1 MSSENERNHLLLEAT
16 NISKRYASSLRPTTV
31 FMDALLMRTSKALGG
46 KKVLD
51 GISLCVRSGETVG
64 IIGRNGAGKSTL
76 LGILGNVIEP
86 TEGEVARHG
95 RIATLLGL
103 TAGFNMSFTGRENAY
118 LFCSIQGINKQGT
131 DRRIADIIA
140 FADLGDY
147 FDQPLRTYSSGM
159 QSRLAFACAVHV
171 DADLIIIDETL
182 AVGDASFRMKCYDR
196 IREMRDSGQTFLL
209 VTHNQ
214 NLLANF
220 CTRAIVIE
228 GGKKIHDGS
237 VFEAIEV
244 YKNVRSENEP
254 SSRAKGKSSLSNAA
268 SATKMIKNFAL
279 EYKADSQQYVFTGTF
294 KAAQTSECVAFNFG
308 IRNSSGITVC
318 AIDGS
323 EVGPLLHNVV
333 EGEEYSLAFS
343 FTHHLLGG
351 KYFFSYIINEVVGD
365 AAVPLEMSQNFFNF
379 DIASVSG
386 QTGIVNLGLTLS
398 TSKVCDHDQQ

>member
-1 MSSENERNHLLLEAT
+1 MSSNVRSDHLLLEAS
-16 NISKRYASSLRPTTV
+16 NISKSYASALRPLTV
-31 FMDALLMRTSKALGG
+31 FFDALLKRTSTNVGG
-46 KKVLD
+46 KKVLN
-51 GISLCVRSGETVG
+51 GINLEVRSGETVG

-86 TEGEVARHG
+86 TEGKVSRYG

-103 TAGFNMSFTGRENAY
+103 TAGFNMGFTGRENAY

-131 DRRIADIIA
+131 DSRIADIIE
-140 FADLGDY
+140 FADLGEY

-196 IREMRDSGQTFLL
+196 IRAMRDSGQTFLL

-220 CTRAIVIE
+220 CTRAVVIE

-244 YKNVRSENEP
+244 YKSVRSDNMP
-254 SSRAKGKSSLSNAA
+254 AKAKAGKVAKTPELL
-268 SATKMIKNFAL
+268 KKFVL
-279 EYKADSQQYVFTGTF
+279 EYDGATNKYLF
-294 KAAQTSECVAFNFG
+294 KARFLATSSAECVAFNFG

-323 EVGPLLHNVV
+323 ETGPLLHNVV
-333 EGEEYSLAFS
+333 EGNEYNLEFS
-343 FTHHLLGG
+343 FNNHLLGG
-351 KYFFSYIINEVVGD
+351 KYFLSYIINQVVGD
-365 AAVPLEMSQNFFNF
+365 ATIPLEMAQNFFNF
-379 DIASVSG
+379 DVAAVSG
-386 QTGIVNLGLTLS
+386 QTGIVDLGLALS
-398 TSKVCDHDQQ
+398 SSRI

>member
-1 MSSENERNHLLLEAT
+1 MSSNVECDHLLLEAT
-16 NISKRYASSLRPTTV
+16 NICKRYASSLRPTTV
-31 FMDALLMRTSKALGG
+31 FFDALLKRTSRAVGG

-51 GISLCVRSGETVG
+51 GIDLTVRSGETVG

-86 TEGEVARHG
+86 TEGKVSRYG

-103 TAGFNMSFTGRENAY
+103 TAGFNTSFTGRENAY
-118 LFCSIQGINKQGT
+118 LFCSIQGINKEGT

-140 FADLGDY
+140 FADLGEY

-220 CTRAIVIE
+220 CTRAVVIE

-237 VFEAIEV
+237 VFDGIEV
-244 YKNVRSENEP
+244 YKSVRSDQDAK
-254 SSRAKGKSSLSNAA
+254 SRSGGKSSAGKAA
-268 SATKMIKNFAL
+268 PGATMITGFSLDYQPDTN
-279 EYKADSQQYVFTGTF
+279 QYVFKGTF
-294 KAAQTSECVAFNFG
+294 TAPRSAECIAFNFG
-308 IRNSSGITVC
+308 IRNSAGISVC

-323 EVGPLLHNVV
+323 EVGPMLQDVV
-333 EGEEYSLAFS
+333 EGDEYHLS
-343 FTHHLLGG
+343 FTFKNYLLGG
-351 KYFFSYIINEVVGD
+351 KYFLSYLINEVVGD
-365 AAVPLEMSQNFFNF
+365 ATIPLEMSQNFFNF
-379 DIASVSG
+379 DVASVSG
-386 QTGIVNLGLTLS
+386 QTGIVDLGLALS
-398 TSKVCDHDQQ
+398 SLKV

>member
-1 MSSENERNHLLLEAT
+1 MSSNIERSHLLLEAA
-16 NISKRYASSLRPTTV
+16 NISKSYASSLRPLTV
-31 FMDALLMRTSKALGG
+31 FFDALLKRTSKGVGG

-51 GISLCVRSGETVG
+51 GISLDVRSGETVG

-86 TEGEVARHG
+86 TGGQVSRFG

-131 DRRIADIIA
+131 DSRIASIIE
-140 FADLGDY
+140 FADLGEY
-147 FDQPLRTYSSGM
+147 FDQPMRTYSSGM

-196 IREMRDSGQTFLL
+196 IREMRDAGQTFLL

-214 NLLANF
+214 NMLANF

-228 GGKKIHDGS
+228 SGKKIHDGS
-237 VFEAIEV
+237 VFDAIEV
-244 YKNVRSENEP
+244 YKSVRSEQLPKNR
-254 SSRAKGKSSLSNAA
+254 SAGKPALSKDAPA
-268 SATKMIKNFAL
+268 PEMIKEFSL
-279 EYKADSQQYVFTGTF
+279 EYKAQTNQYVF
-294 KAAQTSECVAFNFG
+294 KAKFLAAASSECVAFNFG

-333 EGEEYSLAFS
+333 EGEEYHLEFS
-343 FTHHLLGG
+343 FNNYLLGG
-351 KYFFSYIINEVVGD
+351 KYFLSYIVNEVVGD
-365 AAVPLEMSQNFFNF
+365 AAVPLEMAQNFYNF
-379 DIASVSG
+379 DVASVSG
-386 QTGIVNLGLTLS
+386 QTGIVDLGLALS
-398 TSKVCDHDQQ
+398 SSRV

>member
-1 MSSENERNHLLLEAT
+1 
-16 NISKRYASSLRPTTV
+16 
-31 FMDALLMRTSKALGG
+31 
-46 KKVLD
+46 
-51 GISLCVRSGETVG
+51 
-64 IIGRNGAGKSTL
+64 
-76 LGILGNVIEP
+76 
-86 TEGEVARHG
+86 
-95 RIATLLGL
+95 
-103 TAGFNMSFTGRENAY
+103 
-118 LFCSIQGINKQGT
+118 
-131 DRRIADIIA
+131 
-140 FADLGDY
+140 
-147 FDQPLRTYSSGM
+147 M

-244 YKNVRSENEP
+244 YKEVRSEHEP
-254 SSRAKGKSSLSNAA
+254 HNRSKGKQGAGKSK
-268 SATKMIKNFAL
+268 SAPRLIKNFSL
-279 EYKADSQQYVFTGTF
+279 DHDPETRQYSFGCTFT
-294 KAAQTSECVAFNFG
+294 APQSAECIAFNFG

-318 AIDGS
+318 SVDGA
-323 EVGPLLHNVV
+323 EVGPQLHDVM
-333 EGEEYSLAFS
+333 EGEEYELKVS
-343 FTHHLLGG
+343 FANYLLGG
-351 KYFFSYIINEVVGD
+351 KYFFSYIANEVVGD

-386 QTGIVNLGLTLS
+386 QTGIVDLGLTLTS
-398 TSKVCDHDQQ
+398 SKV

>member
-1 MSSENERNHLLLEAT
+1 MLLQAT
-16 NISKRYASSLRPTTV
+16 NISKSYASSLRPLTV
-31 FMDALLMRTSKALGG
+31 FFDALLKRKSRGVGG
-46 KKVLD
+46 KKVLN
-51 GISLCVRSGETVG
+51 GISLEVRSGETVG

-86 TEGEVARHG
+86 TEGHVSRYG

-118 LFCSIQGINKQGT
+118 LFCSIQGISKKDT
-131 DRRIADIIA
+131 DKRIADIIE
-140 FADLGDY
+140 FADLGEY

-196 IREMRDSGQTFLL
+196 IRAMRDTGQTFLL

-220 CTRAIVIE
+220 CTRAVVIE
-228 GGKKIHDGS
+228 GGKKLHDGA

-244 YKNVRSENEP
+244 YKGVRAEQEP
-254 SSRAKGKSSLSNAA
+254 AKAKVGKVTMKPELL
-268 SATKMIKNFAL
+268 KDFLL
-279 EYKADSQQYVFTGTF
+279 EYQKDSNQFLF
-294 KAAQTSECVAFNFG
+294 KARFLAKNSAECVAFNFG

-318 AIDGS
+318 AIDGA
-323 EVGPLLHNVV
+323 ETGPLLYNVT
-333 EGEEYSLAFS
+333 EGEEYSLQFS
-343 FTHHLLGG
+343 FNNHLLGG
-351 KYFFSYIINEVVGD
+351 KYFLSYIVNQVAGD
-365 AAVPLEMSQNFFNF
+365 AIVPLEMAQNFFNF
-379 DIASVSG
+379 DVSSVSG
-386 QTGIVNLGLTLS
+386 QTGIVDLGLTLS
-398 TSKVCDHDQQ
+398 SSRI

>member
-1 MSSENERNHLLLEAT
+1 MSSNIERSHLLLEAA
-16 NISKRYASSLRPTTV
+16 NISKSYASSLRPLTV
-31 FMDALLMRTSKALGG
+31 FFDALLKRTSKGVGG

-51 GISLCVRSGETVG
+51 GISLDVRSGETVG

-86 TEGEVARHG
+86 TGGQVSRFG

-131 DRRIADIIA
+131 DSRIASIIE
-140 FADLGDY
+140 FADLGEY
-147 FDQPLRTYSSGM
+147 FDQPMRTYSSGM

-196 IREMRDSGQTFLL
+196 IREMRDAGQTFLL

-237 VFEAIEV
+237 VFDAIEV
-244 YKNVRSENEP
+244 YK
-254 SSRAKGKSSLSNAA
+254 
-268 SATKMIKNFAL
+268 
-279 EYKADSQQYVFTGTF
+279 
-294 KAAQTSECVAFNFG
+294 
-308 IRNSSGITVC
+308 
-318 AIDGS
+318 
-323 EVGPLLHNVV
+323 
-333 EGEEYSLAFS
+333 
-343 FTHHLLGG
+343 
-351 KYFFSYIINEVVGD
+351 
-365 AAVPLEMSQNFFNF
+365 
-379 DIASVSG
+379 
-386 QTGIVNLGLTLS
+386 
-398 TSKVCDHDQQ
+398 

>member
-1 MSSENERNHLLLEAT
+1 MSSKDERTHLLLEASD
-16 NISKRYASSLRPTTV
+16 ISKSYASSLRPAAV
-31 FMDALLMRTSKALGG
+31 FFDALLKRTSKAVGG

-51 GISLCVRSGETVG
+51 GISLCVHSGETVG

-76 LGILGNVIEP
+76 LGILGNVIEA
-86 TEGEVARHG
+86 TEGSVARHG

-228 GGKKIHDGS
+228 GGKKIHDGA

-244 YKNVRSENEP
+244 YKNVRSEHEP
-254 SSRAKGKSSLSNAA
+254 HNRSKGKSSLSKVA
-268 SATKMIKNFAL
+268 SATKMISDFSL
-279 EYKADSQQYVFTGTF
+279 DYKADKQQYVFTGTF
-294 KAAQTSECVAFNFG
+294 KAERSSECVAFNFG

-318 AIDGS
+318 AIDGA
-323 EVGPLLHNVV
+323 EVGPLLYNVV
-333 EGEEYSLAFS
+333 KGDEYRLAFS
-343 FTHHLLGG
+343 FTNHLLGG

-386 QTGIVNLGLTLS
+386 QTGIVDLGLNLS
-398 TSKVCDHDQQ
+398 SSKVCNDEQ

>member
-1 MSSENERNHLLLEAT
+1 MSSNVERNRLLLEAS
-16 NISKRYASSLRPTTV
+16 NISKSYASSLRPMAV
-31 FMDALLMRTSKALGG
+31 FLDALLKRTSSGVGG

-51 GISLCVRSGETVG
+51 GISLDVRSGETVG

-86 TEGEVARHG
+86 TEGQVSRYG

-140 FADLGDY
+140 FADLGEY
-147 FDQPLRTYSSGM
+147 FDQPMRTYSSGM

-182 AVGDASFRMKCYDR
+182 AVGDANFRMKCYDR
-196 IREMRDSGQTFLL
+196 IRQMRDSGQTFLL

-220 CTRAIVIE
+220 CTRAVVIE

-244 YKNVRSENEP
+244 YKSVRSEQHP
-254 SSRAKGKSSLSNAA
+254 KARPVGKSANSKGS
-268 SATKMIKNFAL
+268 SAPEMIKDFSL
-279 EYKADSQQYVFTGTF
+279 EYKAHTNQYVF
-294 KAAQTSECVAFNFG
+294 KAKFSATSSAECIAFNFG

-318 AIDGS
+318 SIDGA
-323 EVGPLLHNVV
+323 ECGPLLRDVV
-333 EGEEYSLAFS
+333 EGDEYHLEFS
-343 FTHHLLGG
+343 FNNYLLGG
-351 KYFFSYIINEVVGD
+351 KYFLSYIVNEVVGD

-379 DIASVSG
+379 DVASVSG
-386 QTGIVNLGLTLS
+386 QTGIVDLGLALS
-398 TSKVCDHDQQ
+398 SSRV

>member
-1 MSSENERNHLLLEAT
+1 MSSNVERDHLLLQAT
-16 NISKRYASSLRPTTV
+16 NISKSYASSLRPLTV
-31 FMDALLMRTSKALGG
+31 FFDALLKRTSRAVGG
-46 KKVLD
+46 KKVLND
-51 GISLCVRSGETVG
+51 INLEVRSGETVG

-86 TEGEVARHG
+86 TEGQVSRYG

-131 DRRIADIIA
+131 DRRIADIIE
-140 FADLGDY
+140 FADLGEY

-196 IREMRDSGQTFLL
+196 IRAMRDSGQTFLL

-220 CTRAIVIE
+220 CTRAVVIE

-244 YKNVRSENEP
+244 YKSVRSDQVP
-254 SSRAKGKSSLSNAA
+254 AKAKAGKV
-268 SATKMIKNFAL
+268 SAKPELLKDFAL
-279 EYKADSQQYVFTGTF
+279 EYNEGLNQYLF
-294 KAAQTSECVAFNFG
+294 KARFLAKSSAECVAFNFG

-323 EVGPLLHNVV
+323 ETGPLLYNVT
-333 EGEEYSLAFS
+333 EGEEYSLQFS
-343 FTHHLLGG
+343 FNNHLLGG
-351 KYFFSYIINEVVGD
+351 KYFLSYIVNHVVGD
-365 AAVPLEMSQNFFNF
+365 AIAPLEMAQNFFNF
-379 DIASVSG
+379 DVATVSG
-386 QTGIVNLGLTLS
+386 QTGIVDLGLALS
-398 TSKVCDHDQQ
+398 SSRI

>member
-1 MSSENERNHLLLEAT
+1 MSSNIQSDHLLLEASD
-16 NISKRYASSLRPTTV
+16 ISKSYASALRPLTV
-31 FMDALLMRTSKALGG
+31 FFDALLKRTSTAVGG
-46 KKVLD
+46 KKVLN
-51 GISLCVRSGETVG
+51 GINLEVRSGETVG

-86 TEGEVARHG
+86 TEGKVSRYG

-103 TAGFNMSFTGRENAY
+103 TAGFNMGFTGRENAY

-131 DRRIADIIA
+131 DSRIADIIE
-140 FADLGDY
+140 FADLGEY

-196 IREMRDSGQTFLL
+196 IRAMRDSGQTFLL

-220 CTRAIVIE
+220 CTRAVVIE

-244 YKNVRSENEP
+244 YKSVRSDNMP
-254 SSRAKGKSSLSNAA
+254 AKAKAGKVAKTPELL
-268 SATKMIKNFAL
+268 KKFVL
-279 EYKADSQQYVFTGTF
+279 EHDESTNKYLF
-294 KAAQTSECVAFNFG
+294 KARFLATSSAECVAFNFG

-323 EVGPLLHNVV
+323 ETGPLLHNVV
-333 EGEEYSLAFS
+333 EGNEYSLEFS
-343 FTHHLLGG
+343 FNNHLLGG
-351 KYFFSYIINEVVGD
+351 KYFLSYIVNQVVGD
-365 AAVPLEMSQNFFNF
+365 ATIPLEMAQNFFNF
-379 DIASVSG
+379 DVAAVSG
-386 QTGIVNLGLTLS
+386 QTGIVDLGLSLS
-398 TSKVCDHDQQ
+398 SSRI

>member
-1 MSSENERNHLLLEAT
+1 MSSNIEVDHLLLEAN
-16 NISKRYASSLRPTTV
+16 NITKYYASAKRPMAV
-31 FMDALLMRTSKALGG
+31 FFDALLKRAATEVGG
-46 KKVLD
+46 KKVLQ
-51 GISLCVRSGETVG
+51 GIDLKIRRGETVG

-86 TEGEVARHG
+86 TGGKVSRYG

-131 DRRIADIIA
+131 DSRISDIAD
-140 FADLGDY
+140 FADIGDY

-159 QSRLAFACAVHV
+159 QSRLAFACAAHV
-171 DADLIIIDETL
+171 DAELIIIDETL

-228 GGKKIHDGS
+228 GGEIIHDGS
-237 VFEAIEV
+237 VFEAVEIYKSVRIENTQP
-244 YKNVRSENEP
+244 K
-254 SSRAKGKSSLSNAA
+254 AKLGKSVREPELLKRFS
-268 SATKMIKNFAL
+268 L
-279 EYKADSQQYVFTGTF
+279 EYSHEIKKYIF
-294 KAAQTSECVAFNFG
+294 KAVFLAKLSADCVAFNFG
-308 IRNSSGITVC
+308 IRNSTGITVC

-323 EVGPLLHNVV
+323 EMGPFIRDVI
-333 EGEEYSLAFS
+333 EGEEYSLE
-343 FTHHLLGG
+343 FTFNNNLLGG
-351 KYFFSYIINEVVGD
+351 KYFFSYIVNQVVGD
-365 AAVPLEMSQNFFNF
+365 ATIPLEMAQNFFNF
-379 DIASVSG
+379 DVPTTSG
-386 QTGIVNLGLTLS
+386 QSGIIDLGLTLAS
-398 TSKVCDHDQQ
+398 SRSLNAC

>member
-1 MSSENERNHLLLEAT
+1 MSSNIERDHLLLEAR
-16 NISKRYASSLRPTTV
+16 NISKSYASALRPMTV
-31 FMDALLMRTSKALGG
+31 FFDALLKRTSTAVGG
-46 KKVLD
+46 KKVLN
-51 GISLCVRSGETVG
+51 GINLEVRSGETVG

-86 TEGEVARHG
+86 TEGQVSRYG

-118 LFCSIQGINKQGT
+118 LFCSIQGINRQGT
-131 DRRIADIIA
+131 DSRIADIIE
-140 FADLGDY
+140 FADLGEY

-196 IREMRDSGQTFLL
+196 IRAMRDSGQTFLL

-220 CTRAIVIE
+220 CTRAVVIE

-237 VFEAIEV
+237 VFEGIEV
-244 YKNVRSENEP
+244 YKNVRSDNMP
-254 SSRAKGKSSLSNAA
+254 AKAKAGKVAKAPELL
-268 SATKMIKNFAL
+268 KKFAL
-279 EYKADSQQYVFTGTF
+279 EYDESANKYVFRASF
-294 KAAQTSECVAFNFG
+294 IAASSAECVAFNFG

-323 EVGPLLHNVV
+323 ETGPLLHDVI
-333 EGEEYSLAFS
+333 EGGEYSLEFS
-343 FTHHLLGG
+343 FNNHLLGG
-351 KYFFSYIINEVVGD
+351 KYFLSYIVNQVVGD
-365 AAVPLEMSQNFFNF
+365 ATVPLEMAQNFFNF
-379 DIASVSG
+379 DVAAVSG
-386 QTGIVNLGLTLS
+386 QTGIVDLGLALS
-398 TSKVCDHDQQ
+398 SSRI

>member
-1 MSSENERNHLLLEAT
+1 MSSNIERNRLLLEAS
-16 NISKRYASSLRPTTV
+16 NISKSYASSLRPMTV
-31 FMDALLMRTSKALGG
+31 FLDALLKRTSKGVGG

-51 GISLCVRSGETVG
+51 GISLDVRSGETVG

-86 TEGEVARHG
+86 TEGQVSRYG

-140 FADLGDY
+140 FADLGEY
-147 FDQPLRTYSSGM
+147 FDQPMRTYSSGM

-220 CTRAIVIE
+220 CTRAVVIE

-244 YKNVRSENEP
+244 YKSVREEQHPKARSL
-254 SSRAKGKSSLSNAA
+254 GKSAIAKVSSTAE
-268 SATKMIKNFAL
+268 MIKDFSL
-279 EYKADSQQYVFTGTF
+279 EYKDQTNQYVF
-294 KAAQTSECVAFNFG
+294 KAKFLAASSAECIAFNFG

-318 AIDGS
+318 AIDGA
-323 EVGPLLHNVV
+323 ECGPLLRDVV
-333 EGEEYSLAFS
+333 AGDEYYLEFS
-343 FTHHLLGG
+343 FNNYLLGG
-351 KYFFSYIINEVVGD
+351 KYFLSYIVNEVVGD
-365 AAVPLEMSQNFFNF
+365 AAVPLEMAQNFFNF
-379 DIASVSG
+379 DVVLVSG
-386 QTGIVNLGLTLS
+386 QNGIVDLGLALS
-398 TSKVCDHDQQ
+398 STRV